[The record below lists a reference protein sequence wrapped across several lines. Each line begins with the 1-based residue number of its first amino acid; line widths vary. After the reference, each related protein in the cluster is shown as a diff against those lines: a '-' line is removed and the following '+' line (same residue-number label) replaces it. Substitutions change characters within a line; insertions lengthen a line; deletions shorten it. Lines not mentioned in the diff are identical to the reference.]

1 MELVTDLVIKVSVLL
16 VIVVYMCCLIVIFC
30 YSLLQLNML
39 KYFKIYQ
46 KKNKLKCKIPEKL
59 PRVTIQLPLY
69 NEFYVIKRLLKCI
82 TNLEYPKELI
92 QIQVLDDSTDES
104 LLVTKKIVSKYKEKG
119 LSIHHIIRTKRKGFK
134 AGALKNGLRTA
145 SGEFIAIFDS
155 DFLPNPDWLLKTIP
169 YFQNN
174 KVGVVQ
180 TRWGHLNREHSIL
193 TQAQA
198 FALDAHFLLEQ
209 VGRNQQKHFI
219 NFNGTAGIWRKDC
232 IMDSGN
238 WKADTLTEDLDLS
251 YRAQLKDW
259 EFVYLDNVVTPA
271 ELPITINAIRSQQ
284 FRWNKGGAENFRKL
298 VAKVVFSEKYTFNK
312 KINAFFHLFSSNM
325 FVNVFLISILSV
337 PLIFIKET
345 FPEYQLIFNMSSL
358 FILST
363 IIFFYCYW
371 HVHKYT
377 FGGGFYSFLIY
388 VRRFINFYTLML
400 GFSVHNSV
408 AVLEAYLGKKSAFIR
423 TPKFNQSSLKNFK
436 YSENKISPYSLLE
449 LVLSIY
455 FLFGILCSLSFNK
468 SFNLGMFLFH
478 LVLFIG
484 FGIIS
489 YFGISQNIKNE

>member
-16 VIVVYMCCLIVIFC
+16 IIVVYVSCLIVILC

-46 KKNKLKCKIPEKL
+46 KKNKLNCKIPEKL

-232 IMDSGN
+232 IIDSGN

-259 EFVYLDNVVTPA
+259 EFVYLDKVVTPA
-271 ELPITINAIRSQQ
+271 ELPVTINAIRSQQ

-298 VAKVVFSEKYTFNK
+298 VAKILFSDKYTFNK

-325 FVNVFLISILSV
+325 FLNVFLIAILSV
-337 PLIFIKET
+337 PLIFIKEST
-345 FPEYQLIFNMSSL
+345 KYLVGSSFP
-358 FILST
+358 
-363 IIFFYCYW
+363 
-371 HVHKYT
+371 
-377 FGGGFYSFLIY
+377 
-388 VRRFINFYTLML
+388 
-400 GFSVHNSV
+400 
-408 AVLEAYLGKKSAFIR
+408 
-423 TPKFNQSSLKNFK
+423 
-436 YSENKISPYSLLE
+436 
-449 LVLSIY
+449 
-455 FLFGILCSLSFNK
+455 
-468 SFNLGMFLFH
+468 
-478 LVLFIG
+478 
-484 FGIIS
+484 
-489 YFGISQNIKNE
+489 